1 MQTLELRSVSGRFG
15 FESEGIVM
23 ADQSKLQEKL
33 KELRHLVR
41 AGRERLATHSPVWAV
56 YLTGET
62 FRSMADVL
70 DEMEKEMAPSADG
83 EWDQR
88 IRKTG

>member
-1 MQTLELRSVSGRFG
+1 
-15 FESEGIVM
+15 M
-23 ADQSKLQEKL
+23 ADQSKIQEKL

-62 FRSMADVL
+62 FRSIAEVL
-70 DEMEKEMAPSADG
+70 DEIEKEMEPSATG
-83 EWDQR
+83 EWNQR
-88 IRKTG
+88 ARKTG